1 MSKKSISDICSFFYE
16 LSKLSNKYGVVLGA
30 YSTMDL
36 CAIDNQSLLA
46 DGIYFDQD
54 DGYYV
59 FQFVPQNIEYVE
71 K

>member
-16 LSKLSNKYGVVLGA
+16 LSKLSHKYGVVLGA

-36 CAIDNQSLLA
+36 CAIDKQSLLA

-54 DGYYV
+54 AGCYV
-59 FQFVPQNIEYVE
+59 FEFVPQKVNYVE